1 MTEVKQ
7 YTGSLK
13 ALLKTDLNLEMWEEV
28 QDCIRDN
35 YGLVNLEVY
44 FAYDLDRI
52 VGYILGSLETG
63 ECWRIAVD
71 YRYRNQGIAKE
82 LISVSGFKK
91 PYDVLD
97 TDEARGFWTST
108 GYDVPKSK
116 ILVTV

>member
-13 ALLKTDLNLEMWEEV
+13 ALLSKDLDLEMWSEV
-28 QDCIRDN
+28 QDCISDEYDLN
-35 YGLVNLEVY
+35 NLAVY
-44 FAYDLDRI
+44 FAYDRDRI
-52 VGYILGSLETG
+52 VGYILGSLVYN

-108 GYDVPKSK
+108 GYECKPSK